1 MAEAQEK
8 GGMYYKKQVMAKFFN
23 ITSRRLEQ
31 LTADGV
37 LPTIKVNKQG
47 RCYDFIPTTQRYI
60 KYLQDR
66 ASGKEKNL
74 TLAEKEMAKLDA
86 EIMYK
91 KAKAEKAKLEADE
104 IKGKM
109 HRAEDVKMM
118 TEDLVL
124 TVRSSLLALPG
135 RLAIDILQARNSQ
148 EASKIIRRE
157 VLGVLEHLASYEY
170 DPEKYK
176 NKVADRTGLTAEFED
191 FDDLE
196 REINLDD

>member
-1 MAEAQEK
+1 MSEEQQTK
-8 GGMYYKKQVMAKFFN
+8 GGMYYKKQVMAQLFG
-23 ITSRRLEQ
+23 ITARRLEQ
-31 LTADGV
+31 LTADGI
-37 LPTIKVNKQG
+37 LPTVKVNKQG
-47 RCYDFIPTTQRYI
+47 RCYDFIPTIQRYI
-60 KYLQDR
+60 KYLQER
-66 ASGKEKNL
+66 VSGKEK
-74 TLAEKEMAKLDA
+74 TETQAEKEMAKLDA

-91 KAKAEKAKLEADE
+91 RAKAEKAKLEADE

-157 VLGVLEHLASYEY
+157 VLGVLEHLAAYEY

-176 NKVADRTGLTAEFED
+176 KRVTDRTGMTPEFED
-191 FDDLE
+191 LE
-196 REINLDD
+196 KEINLDD